1 MLKPAWIRGVTSPE
15 TVSLEDVVNH
25 TDYICQLVGN
35 AKHCGLGTDLDG
47 GFGTEQSPHDLDTIA
62 NLPKIGEILARRG
75 YSRDDIDG
83 ILWRNFCDF
92 FRRSLPSH
100 RPPAKAFPAP

>member
-1 MLKPAWIRGVTSPE
+1 
-15 TVSLEDVVNH
+15 
-25 TDYICQLVGN
+25 VGN

-62 NLPKIGEILARRG
+62 NLPKIGEILLRRG
-75 YSRDDIDG
+75 YSQNDIDG

-92 FRRSLPSH
+92 FRRSLPS
-100 RPPAKAFPAP
+100 RTPRAKAFPSP